1 MTAVTFRKISLFA
14 LTSVLLA
21 TSLIW
26 SSEQADVDA
35 DAAPSYSVN
44 VAGTLMNDVYIRQG
58 KAYVPLQGLAEALG
72 YEISYSLQAELDHFH
87 QYDLKAPSAPHISVW
102 GNASRGYTIVRK
114 ATQEMSVNDI
124 NIYEPE
130 LLCPEAS
137 DSCRLDESKYEG
149 PVFTKNTLYV
159 PVRDM
164 AKAFNL
170 KLTISRTKKE
180 HVIDL
185 SRN

>member
-1 MTAVTFRKISLFA
+1 
-14 LTSVLLA
+14 
-21 TSLIW
+21 
-26 SSEQADVDA
+26 
-35 DAAPSYSVN
+35 
-44 VAGTLMNDVYIRQG
+44 
-58 KAYVPLQGLAEALG
+58 
-72 YEISYSLQAELDHFH
+72 
-87 QYDLKAPSAPHISVW
+87 
-102 GNASRGYTIVRK
+102 
-114 ATQEMSVNDI
+114 MSVNDI

-137 DSCRLDESKYEG
+137 DSCKLDESKYEG